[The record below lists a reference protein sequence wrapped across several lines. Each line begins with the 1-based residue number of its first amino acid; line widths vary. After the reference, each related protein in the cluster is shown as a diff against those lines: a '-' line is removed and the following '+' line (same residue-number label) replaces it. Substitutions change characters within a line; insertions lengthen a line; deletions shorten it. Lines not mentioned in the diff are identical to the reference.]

1 LGGFPQGVDQLV
13 TRAHGEPGAGVVV
26 PAVSGA
32 LDGLWRKV
40 EDRATRRLDGEH
52 ADAHCRFK
60 FIEIR
65 EIERYGGHQQTDRDF
80 AL

>member
-1 LGGFPQGVDQLV
+1 LGGFPQGVDQAV
-13 TRAHGEPGAGVVV
+13 ASAYGKSGVVV
-26 PAVSGA
+26 VLPAVLGA
-32 LDGLWRKV
+32 LDGVWRKV
-40 EDRATRRLDGEH
+40 EDCATRRLDGEH